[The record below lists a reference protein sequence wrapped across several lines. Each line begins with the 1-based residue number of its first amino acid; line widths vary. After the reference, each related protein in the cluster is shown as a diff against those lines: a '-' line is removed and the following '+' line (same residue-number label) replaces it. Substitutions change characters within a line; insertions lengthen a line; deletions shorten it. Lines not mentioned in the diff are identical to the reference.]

1 LWMETGQKGRIDT
14 RKENIIYVGIDLH
27 KETHTAVM
35 LDCWN
40 QKLGEITFENKP
52 SEFHK
57 LTRKVSRFL
66 TEEKTAAYGL
76 ENAYGYGRA
85 LAVWLIEKG
94 CMVKDV
100 NTALSYAQRKSVPM
114 YQKNDSYDAEAVALV
129 LINMLD
135 KLPDAIPA
143 DAYWTLG
150 QLVNRRDNI
159 CSHQQ
164 RLKNQLHEQLCVT
177 YPSYKGFFGNI
188 SRATALYFWL
198 KYPSPEHLRG
208 KTAEELAVELR
219 PISHNNCS
227 IKRAEK
233 ILELVRTDGQTT
245 REHQASRD
253 AITHSIAG
261 DLEHYGEQLKI
272 VETAIE
278 AMLSSFN
285 CTLMTMPGVDVTTA
299 ANMLSEIGDINRF
312 PNANKLAKFAGI
324 CPINFSSAGKGKDM
338 CPKQGNRRLQ
348 AIFYFLAIQMIQIST
363 NGTPRNKVFRE
374 YYLKRVAEGKN
385 KQQALICIARR
396 LVNIVY
402 GMLKNHTAYREPD
415 Q

>member
-1 LWMETGQKGRIDT
+1 METGQKGRIQT

-57 LTRKVSRFL
+57 LTKKVSRFV
-66 TEEKTAAYGL
+66 TEEKTAVYGL
-76 ENAYGYGRA
+76 ENAYGYGRT
-85 LAVWLIEKG
+85 LAVWLLEKG
-94 CMVKDV
+94 HAVKDV

-114 YQKNDSYDAEAVALV
+114 YQKSDSYDAEAVALV

-135 KLPDAIPA
+135 KLPDAVPD
-143 DAYWTLG
+143 DAYWTLS

-164 RLKNQLHEQLCVT
+164 RLKNQLHEQLCVA
-177 YPSYKGFFGNI
+177 YPSYKQFFGDI
-188 SRATALYFWL
+188 SRRTALYFWL
-198 KYPSPEHLRG
+198 KYPSPEHLKG
-208 KTAEELAVELR
+208 KSAEELAAELR
-219 PISHNNCS
+219 PVSHNNCTV
-227 IKRAEK
+227 KRAEK
-233 ILELVRTDGQTT
+233 ILELVRMDGQTT

-253 AITHSIAG
+253 VITRSIAG
-261 DLEHYGEQLKI
+261 DLEHYREQLEI
-272 VETAIE
+272 VETAIVN
-278 AMLSSFN
+278 MLPSFN

-299 ANMLSEIGDINRF
+299 ANMLAEIGDINRF

-324 CPINFSSAGKGKDM
+324 CPIYFSSAGKGKDM

-348 AIFYFLAIQMIQIST
+348 AIFYFLAIQMIQVST

-385 KQQALICIARR
+385 KQQALICISRR

-402 GMLKNHTAYREPD
+402 GMLKNHTEYREPG

>member
-1 LWMETGQKGRIDT
+1 METGQKGRIDT

-57 LTRKVSRFL
+57 LTRKVSRFV
-66 TEEKTAAYGL
+66 TEEKTAVYGL

-85 LAVWLIEKG
+85 LAVWLLEKG
-94 CMVKDV
+94 YTVKDV

-135 KLPDAIPA
+135 KLPNAVPD
-143 DAYWTLG
+143 DAYWTLS

-164 RLKNQLHEQLCVT
+164 RLKNQLHEQLCVA
-177 YPSYKGFFGNI
+177 YPSYKQFFGDI

-198 KYPSPEHLRG
+198 NYPSPEHLFG
-208 KTAEELAVELR
+208 KTAEELAAELR

-233 ILELVRTDGQTT
+233 ILELVRTDGQTI
-245 REHQASRD
+245 REHQESRD
-253 AITHSIAG
+253 AITRSIAG
-261 DLEHYGEQLKI
+261 DLEHYREQLEI
-272 VETAIE
+272 VETAIVN
-278 AMLSSFN
+278 MLPSFN

-338 CPKQGNRRLQ
+338 YPKQGNRRLQ

-402 GMLKNHTAYREPD
+402 GMLKNHTEYREPE

>member
-1 LWMETGQKGRIDT
+1 MTCGCSFSELTYDNSE
-14 RKENIIYVGIDLH
+14 
-27 KETHTAVM
+27 
-35 LDCWN
+35 
-40 QKLGEITFENKP
+40 KLGEITFENKP

-76 ENAYGYGRA
+76 ENAYGDGHA

-100 NTALSYAQRKSVPM
+100 NTALSYAQRKSVPK

-135 KLPDAIPA
+135 KLPDAVPA
-143 DAYWTLG
+143 DAYWTLS

-164 RLKNQLHEQLCVT
+164 RLKNQLYEQLCVA
-177 YPSYKGFFGNI
+177 YPSYKQFFGDI
-188 SRATALYFWL
+188 SRRTALYFWL
-198 KYPSPEHLRG
+198 RYPSQEHLKG
-208 KTAEELAVELR
+208 KTAEELVAELR

-227 IKRAEK
+227 IKRAGK
-233 ILELVRTDGQTT
+233 ILELVRMDGQTT
-245 REHQASRD
+245 REHQESRD
-253 AITHSIAG
+253 AITRNITG
-261 DLEHYGEQLKI
+261 DLEHYREQLEI

-278 AMLSSFN
+278 TMLSSFN
-285 CTLMTMPGVDVTTA
+285 CTLMTMPGVDMTTA
-299 ANMLSEIGDINRF
+299 ANMLSEIGDINSF
-312 PNANKLAKFAGI
+312 PNVNKLAKFAGI

-348 AIFYFLAIQMIQIST
+348 VIFYFLAI
-363 NGTPRNKVFRE
+363 
-374 YYLKRVAEGKN
+374 
-385 KQQALICIARR
+385 
-396 LVNIVY
+396 
-402 GMLKNHTAYREPD
+402 
-415 Q
+415 

>member
-1 LWMETGQKGRIDT
+1 METGQKGRIQT

-57 LTRKVSRFL
+57 LTKKVSRFVI
-66 TEEKTAAYGL
+66 EEKTAVYGL

-94 CMVKDV
+94 YAVKDV
-100 NTALSYAQRKSVPM
+100 STALSYAQRKSVPM
-114 YQKNDSYDAEAVALV
+114 YQKSDSYDAEAVALV

-135 KLPDAIPA
+135 KLPDAVPD

-164 RLKNQLHEQLCVT
+164 RLKNQLHEQLCVA
-177 YPSYKGFFGNI
+177 YPSYKQFFGDI
-188 SRATALYFWL
+188 SRRTALYFWL
-198 KYPSPEHLRG
+198 RYPSPEHLKV
-208 KTAEELAVELR
+208 KTAEELAAELR
-219 PISHNNCS
+219 PVSHNNCS

-233 ILELVRTDGQTT
+233 ILELVRMDGQTT
-245 REHQASRD
+245 REHQESRD
-253 AITHSIAG
+253 AITRSIAG
-261 DLEHYGEQLKI
+261 DLEHYREQLEI
-272 VETAIE
+272 METAIE
-278 AMLSSFN
+278 TMLPTFN
-285 CTLMTMPGVDVTTA
+285 CTLMSMPGVDVTTA
-299 ANMLSEIGDINRF
+299 ANMLAEIGDINRF

-324 CPINFSSAGKGKDM
+324 CPINFSSAGKGRDV
-338 CPKQGNRRLQ
+338 CPKQGYRRLQ

-363 NGTPRNKVFRE
+363 NGTPRIKCF
-374 YYLKRVAEGKN
+374 GS
-385 KQQALICIARR
+385 I
-396 LVNIVY
+396 
-402 GMLKNHTAYREPD
+402 T
-415 Q
+415 

>member
-1 LWMETGQKGRIDT
+1 METGQKGRIQT

-57 LTRKVSRFL
+57 LTKKVSRFV
-66 TEEKTAAYGL
+66 TEEKTAVYGL
-76 ENAYGYGRA
+76 ENAYGYGHT
-85 LAVWLIEKG
+85 LAVWLLEKG
-94 CMVKDV
+94 HAVKDV

-114 YQKNDSYDAEAVALV
+114 YQKSDSYDAEAVALV

-135 KLPDAIPA
+135 KLPDAVPD
-143 DAYWTLG
+143 DAYWTLS

-164 RLKNQLHEQLCVT
+164 RLKNQLHEQLCVA
-177 YPSYKGFFGNI
+177 YPSYKQFFGDI
-188 SRATALYFWL
+188 SRRTALYFWL
-198 KYPSPEHLRG
+198 KYPSPEHLKG
-208 KTAEELAVELR
+208 KSAEELAAELR
-219 PISHNNCS
+219 PVSHNNCS
-227 IKRAEK
+227 VKRAEK
-233 ILELVRTDGQTT
+233 ILELVRMDGQTT

-253 AITHSIAG
+253 VITRSIAG
-261 DLEHYGEQLKI
+261 DLEHYREQLEI
-272 VETAIE
+272 VETAIVN
-278 AMLSSFN
+278 MLPSFN

-299 ANMLSEIGDINRF
+299 ANMLAEIGDINRF

-324 CPINFSSAGKGKDM
+324 CPIYFSSAGKGKDM

-348 AIFYFLAIQMIQIST
+348 AIFYFLAIQMIQVST
-363 NGTPRNKVFRE
+363 NGTPRNKVLRE
-374 YYLKRVAEGKN
+374 LFKESS
-385 KQQALICIARR
+385 RR
-396 LVNIVY
+396 
-402 GMLKNHTAYREPD
+402 
-415 Q
+415 

>member
-1 LWMETGQKGRIDT
+1 METGQKGRIDT

-57 LTRKVSRFL
+57 LTRKVSRFV
-66 TEEKTAAYGL
+66 TEEKTAVYGL

-85 LAVWLIEKG
+85 LAVWLLEKG
-94 CMVKDV
+94 YTVKDV

-135 KLPDAIPA
+135 KLPNAVPD
-143 DAYWTLG
+143 DAYWTLS

-164 RLKNQLHEQLCVT
+164 RLKNQLHEQLCVA
-177 YPSYKGFFGNI
+177 YPSYKQFFGDI

-198 KYPSPEHLRG
+198 NYPSPEHLFG
-208 KTAEELAVELR
+208 KTAEELAAELR

-233 ILELVRTDGQTT
+233 ILELVRTDGQTI
-245 REHQASRD
+245 REHQESRD
-253 AITHSIAG
+253 AITRSIAG
-261 DLEHYGEQLKI
+261 DLEHYREQLEI
-272 VETAIE
+272 VETAIVN
-278 AMLSSFN
+278 MLPSFN

-338 CPKQGNRRLQ
+338 CRSRETGGYRQFFTFWQ
-348 AIFYFLAIQMIQIST
+348 
-363 NGTPRNKVFRE
+363 FR
-374 YYLKRVAEGKN
+374 
-385 KQQALICIARR
+385 
-396 LVNIVY
+396 
-402 GMLKNHTAYREPD
+402 
-415 Q
+415 

>member
-1 LWMETGQKGRIDT
+1 METGQKGRIQT

-40 QKLGEITFENKP
+40 HKLGEITFENKP

-57 LTRKVSRFL
+57 LTKKVSRFL
-66 TEEKTAAYGL
+66 TEEKTVVYGL
-76 ENAYGYGRA
+76 ENAYGHGRA
-85 LAVWLIEKG
+85 LAVWLLEKG
-94 CMVKDV
+94 WAVKDV

-114 YQKNDSYDAEAVALV
+114 YQKSDSYDAEAVALV

-135 KLPDAIPA
+135 KLPDAVPD
-143 DAYWTLG
+143 DAYWTLS

-159 CSHQQ
+159 CFHQQ
-164 RLKNQLHEQLCVT
+164 RLKNQLHEQLCVM
-177 YPSYKGFFGNI
+177 YPSYKQFFGDI
-188 SRATALYFWL
+188 SRRTALHFWL
-198 KYPSPEHLRG
+198 RYPSPEHLKG
-208 KTAEELAVELR
+208 KTAGELAAELR
-219 PISHNNCS
+219 PVSHNNCS
-227 IKRAEK
+227 VKRSEK
-233 ILELVRTDGQTT
+233 ILELVYTDGQTV
-245 REHQASRD
+245 REHQESRD
-253 AITHSIAG
+253 AITRSIAG
-261 DLEHYGEQLKI
+261 DLEHYREQLEI

-278 AMLSSFN
+278 TMLPSFN

-312 PNANKLAKFAGI
+312 PNANKQAKFAGI

-348 AIFYFLAIQMIQIST
+348 AIFYFLAIQMIQVST
-363 NGTPRNKVFRE
+363 NGTPRNKMFRE

-402 GMLKNHTAYREPD
+402 GMLKNHTEYREPE